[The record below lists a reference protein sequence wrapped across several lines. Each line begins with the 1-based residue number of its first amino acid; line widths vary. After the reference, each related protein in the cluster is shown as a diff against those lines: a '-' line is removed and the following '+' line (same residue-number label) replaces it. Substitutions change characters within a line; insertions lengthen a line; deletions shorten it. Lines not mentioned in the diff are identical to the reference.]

1 MKQILTSISLL
12 CLLTLTASCAYAKE
26 REVGTEM
33 DLSSKPS
40 LNFEI
45 NSADIEMVADT
56 KSGGIH
62 AQYDE
67 SVYDVSIERDNNN
80 YMIKV
85 SSKKD
90 NNVGKKPVRIFIP
103 DIAYGNVDFQV
114 SSASFTC
121 NVIKSADITGSFETS
136 SVEFTMPKEFTGSFI
151 ADVTGG
157 NFQFESVDGYADSDV
172 EIVCGKNTTVNAPSK
187 FDYERGAY
195 IYSNGTKT
203 NVIKVN
209 VYDYG
214 YYEFN

>member
-1 MKQILTSISLL
+1 MKQILTSLSLL
-12 CLLTLTASCAYAKE
+12 FLLTLTASCAYAKE
-26 REVGTEM
+26 KEIGTEM
-33 DLSSKPS
+33 ELNEKPG

-45 NSADIEMVADT
+45 NSAAIEIVT
-56 KSGGIH
+56 GTESGGIH

-67 SVYDVSIERDNNN
+67 SVYDVSIEHVNSD
-80 YMIKV
+80 YTIKV

-90 NNVGKKPVRIFIP
+90 NNVGNKPVRIYIP

-136 SVEFTMPKEFTGSFI
+136 SVEFTMPKKFNGSFTV
-151 ADVTGG
+151 DVTGG
-157 NFQFESVDGYADSDV
+157 NFQFKSADGYADSDV
-172 EIVCGKNTTVNAPSK
+172 EIICGKNTTVNAPSK

-195 IYSNGTKT
+195 IYSNGNKS
-203 NVIKVN
+203 NIIKVN
-209 VYDYG
+209 VNDYG